1 MCLLMCPAGTLHYA
15 VAHSRLLAPF
25 GARQLAFS
33 ALAPPSAA
41 VLAADPAAFRGGVV
55 ASGRVAVPTG
65 GQWASVRVAPPCAA
79 AALCQLSLHALHGG
93 TDYVVFLVGE
103 SAAGAVDPVP
113 AQLSVTTAPATS
125 APALLPG
132 SGPSNVT
139 DSGFAVQLSTD
150 SAGAVYFALLKA
162 KPGEEAAAA
171 GGDVPPGSW
180 SQLASL
186 MAPDGGSANRRLLSS
201 PGLGLGHAAGAAR
214 VPAGRQLAAAD
225 NSSGIQPGSL
235 VAPACYPANRS
246 CSLAPPTE
254 VFGGVAGWDSGFDVL
269 ASGCLPVP
277 AAGRR
282 LALPPF
288 SGLQNDTLYHIVLA
302 TEDTAV
308 PQPNRMQPPT
318 AFAVRTVDLSA
329 PRLACGFPMAS
340 NITPTGFALSAL
352 LTKPGA
358 SVRYVVLPAAEAG
371 TPPTAEEVAR
381 GSGPGGTA
389 PAAAGNLTAWG
400 HLPWEAPPQAGSWAG
415 DPRRLWAAV
424 TGLQGSE
431 NYTAFLL
438 VAAAGN
444 GGSPGQSGT
453 LASLR

>member
-1 MCLLMCPAGTLHYA
+1 
-15 VAHSRLLAPF
+15 
-25 GARQLAFS
+25 
-33 ALAPPSAA
+33 
-41 VLAADPAAFRGGVV
+41 
-55 ASGRVAVPTG
+55 
-65 GQWASVRVAPPCAA
+65 VRVAPPCAA
-79 AALCQLSLHALHGG
+79 AALCQLSLHALQGG

-103 SAAGAVDPVP
+103 SAHGALDPVP
-113 AQLSVTTAPATS
+113 AQLSVTTAQATS

-139 DSGFAVQLSTD
+139 DSGFAIQLSTD
-150 SAGAVYFALLKA
+150 AAGAVYFALLKA
-162 KPGEEAAAA
+162 KPGEEAAVA
-171 GGDVPPGSW
+171 GSDVPPGGW

-186 MAPDGGSANRRLLSS
+186 VAPDGGSTLRRLLSS
-201 PGLGLGHAAGAAR
+201 PGLGLRHASGAAR

-225 NSSGIQPGSL
+225 NSPGIQPGSL

-246 CSLAPPTE
+246 CSLAPTD
-254 VFGGVAGWDSGFDVL
+254 VFGDVDGWDSFDVL

-282 LALPPF
+282 LALPPLG
-288 SGLQNDTLYHIVLA
+288 GLQNDTPYHLVLA

-308 PQPNRMQPPT
+308 PQPNRMQPP
-318 AFAVRTVDLSA
+318 AVFAVRTVDLSA
-329 PRLACGFPMAS
+329 PRLACGFPLAS

-358 SVRYVVLPAAEAG
+358 LVRYVVLPAAEAG

-400 HLPWEAPPQAGSWAG
+400 HLPWEAPPRAGSQAG

-424 TGLQGSE
+424 TGLQGGE